1 MCAAVGRRVHFVKS
15 KTTQSPHSPHSDSGH
30 DSGGEG
36 SSRGRTRGTALK
48 PTWRDSSQERDGNT
62 EFDRIDQNGDGVIT
76 RGEFRQSYSDRKEA
90 EQAFDQMDKNGN
102 GVISKVID
110 MPVPISLA
118 QLLIFVCSAGRIQCC
133 CAQTGGC

>member
-1 MCAAVGRRVHFVKS
+1 MTVCAPVGRRVHFVKS
-15 KTTQSPHSPHSDSGH
+15 KRTQSPRSPCSPHNDGGH

-36 SSRGRTRGTALK
+36 SSRGRTHSTAHK

-102 GVISKVID
+102 GVISKV
-110 MPVPISLA
+110 S
-118 QLLIFVCSAGRIQCC
+118 RH
-133 CAQTGGC
+133 